1 MTTEKRKNNMKEI
14 EYVLTMNP
22 EQARSALKAID
33 LFLRM
38 KLGQYREVSFALL
51 DITKE
56 DFSSRRDKA
65 NEKLEEAFKILY
77 DGKGKTDEEWKD
89 QEWYRLYNLMQ
100 ALRYQIHLAEN
111 PTGKG
116 VDSYEPVQLTLDE
129 PIPQCSWNIKVEK
142 SGE

>member
-1 MTTEKRKNNMKEI
+1 MKEI

-33 LFLRM
+33 LLLRM

-65 NEKLEEAFKILY
+65 DEKLEEAFKILY
-77 DGKGKTDEEWKD
+77 DGKNDEEWKD

-100 ALRYQIHLAEN
+100 ALRYQIHLAED
-111 PTGKG
+111 PAGKG
-116 VDSYEPVQLTLDE
+116 VDSQKPIQLTSDE
-129 PIPQCSWNIKVEK
+129 PIPHCSWNIKAEK
-142 SGE
+142 AGNRS